1 MDYQF
6 NKEIER
12 VFESA
17 DFLTDDFDNYGFDE
31 AGDEQ
36 WDESSLASAV
46 KELDYSLDTI
56 DFSH

>member
-6 NKEIER
+6 NKKIER

-17 DFLTDDFDNYGFDE
+17 EFLTDDFDNYGFDE
-31 AGDEQ
+31 AGEDQ
-36 WDESSLASAV
+36 WNDSYLTSAIE
-46 KELDYSLDTI
+46 ELDYSLGTI